1 MCPVT
6 LAGGVLTELGS
17 LPAGMRDLNRQIR
30 QLNDQAFD
38 YCALFE
44 WLQRY
49 LESSS
54 KHQRDE
60 EDVDASVLPFFALPN
75 VAALPD
81 WSGVSLPRGSCTLSE
96 QFDWPFDLRQSE
108 EAVDWVLRRLIEG
121 ETLRCLPPKA
131 AAATFPPASGNTNTV
146 FGPFNEIG
154 LVMNLKSCPDLKP
167 ELARLSVPTRE
178 RWHQY
183 LNRQEPLELTRFPP
197 LTHAVGV
204 MVGHR
209 EFTDEVA
216 MDVYGIFKCGIEVTI
231 ANGLLP
237 AFGSTSAAD
246 CSDVTLSNG
255 SIMLRSLNGATVL
268 CIACILLRAESSV
281 HKLLDMEVTG
291 MVVLQDMAENGLGWM
306 MRARDAR
313 AIVAHWLKCTEYYF
327 GEPPPVPKL
336 SLLLKAWI
344 TREGGGSAFSQ
355 STTPLL
361 LYREAEILLPSEDD
375 HKSLS
380 PESLSPNEREGASA
394 VRSGIFHGSACG
406 VVRALHM
413 SGIPPFKGDDISD
426 QVEGRVANL
435 VNGVEEQCNSALMS
449 KAARNDLR
457 RYLVEALHN
466 AETKT
471 LDELDQLHHEALR
484 KLGVDT
490 QVSDLTRHSFYRAF
504 LVALTDGRLQD
515 DGEGPLEWSDSLHAE
530 TDRKRRALLG
540 IPSDEA
546 NFRTTSAASRGSAFT
561 PSSVFRLVIVCAIS
575 LGAAVIL
582 SRNFIRSTQAA
593 PASLPPDILN
603 ATEGI
608 GRILQGVDAGPDL
621 HLRAGERVYILT
633 GDSESSYRVA
643 TKAGDVGVSLA
654 ITVSANIS
662 WS

>member
-1 MCPVT
+1 M
-6 LAGGVLTELGS
+6 LTHPGS
-17 LPAGMRDLNRQIR
+17 LPAGVRDLNRQIR

-38 YCALFE
+38 YNALFE

-54 KHQRDE
+54 KHQRGE
-60 EDVDASVLPFFALPN
+60 GDVDASVLPFFTLPN
-75 VAALPD
+75 DAALPD

-154 LVMNLKSCPDLKP
+154 LVLNLKSCPDLKP

-178 RWHQY
+178 KWHQY
-183 LNRQEPLELTRFPP
+183 LNRKEPLELTRFPP

-209 EFTDEVA
+209 EFTDEVS

-246 CSDVTLSNG
+246 CSDVTLSHG

-268 CIACILLRAESSV
+268 GIACILLRAESSV

-291 MVVLQDMAENGLGWM
+291 MVVLQDMAEHGLGWM

-313 AIVAHWLKCTEYYF
+313 AIVAHWLQCTEYYV
-327 GEPPPVPKL
+327 GAPPPVPKL

-344 TREGGGSAFSQ
+344 TREGGGTAFSQ
-355 STTPLL
+355 STAPLL
-361 LYREAEILLPSEDD
+361 LYREAEKLLPSEDD
-375 HKSLS
+375 HKRLS
-380 PESLSPNEREGASA
+380 PESLLPNEREDASA

-406 VVRALHM
+406 AVMALHM
-413 SGIPPFKGDDISD
+413 CRIPSIKDGDTSSH
-426 QVEGRVANL
+426 VEGWVAKILNAA
-435 VNGVEEQCNSALMS
+435 VVQCNSVLMS
-449 KAARNDLR
+449 KAARDNLQ

-466 AETKT
+466 AATTT
-471 LDELDQLHHEALR
+471 LDDFDQLCHEALR
-484 KLGVDT
+484 RLSANT
-490 QVSDLTRHSFYRAF
+490 QVADLARHSFYRAF
-504 LVALTDGRLQD
+504 LAALTDGRLHD
-515 DGEGPLEWSDSLHAE
+515 DGEGPLEWSDSLRAE
-530 TDRKRRALLG
+530 TDRKRRALIG

-546 NFRTTSAASRGSAFT
+546 NFRTTSPTSRGSALLL
-561 PSSVFRLVIVCAIS
+561 SSVFRLVIVCTIS
-575 LGAAVIL
+575 LRAAIIFI
-582 SRNFIRSTQAA
+582 RNFIRSTQAS

-603 ATEGI
+603 ATEGF

-621 HLRAGERVYILT
+621 RAGERSSLGIRRART
-633 GDSESSYRVA
+633 GLRQRQA
-643 TKAGDVGVSLA
+643 TSG
-654 ITVSANIS
+654 
-662 WS
+662 